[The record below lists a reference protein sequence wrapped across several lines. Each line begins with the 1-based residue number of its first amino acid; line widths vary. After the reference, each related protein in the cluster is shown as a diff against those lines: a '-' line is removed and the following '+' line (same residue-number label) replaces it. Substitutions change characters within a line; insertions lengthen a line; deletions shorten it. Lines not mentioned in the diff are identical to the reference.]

1 MHTVA
6 LVSCYLEG
14 KMPVKISQV
23 EEQNATSA
31 APYVHSNER
40 HSTSIAVDSIRI
52 LDVKKKENII
62 AMTVQ

>member
-1 MHTVA
+1 
-6 LVSCYLEG
+6 
-14 KMPVKISQV
+14 MPVKISQV